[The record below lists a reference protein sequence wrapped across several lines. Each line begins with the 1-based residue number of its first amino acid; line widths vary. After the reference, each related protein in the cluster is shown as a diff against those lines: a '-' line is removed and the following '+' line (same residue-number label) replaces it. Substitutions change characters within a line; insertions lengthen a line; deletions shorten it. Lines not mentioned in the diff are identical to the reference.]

1 MGYIMNEQIEEAND
15 PLAEFLAKGGKIQ
28 QGAYKESGRVEG
40 AKFNPWG
47 TRKPGRP
54 AADAPVPTIAPEDE

>member
-1 MGYIMNEQIEEAND
+1 MGYIMSEQVNELDD
-15 PLAEFLAKGGKIQ
+15 PVARFLAAGGKIQ
-28 QGAYKESGRVEG
+28 HSEYKQSGRVEG

-54 AADAPVPTIAPEDE
+54 AADTPAPIIEPEDE

>member
-1 MGYIMNEQIEEAND
+1 MSEQIKEQDD
-15 PLAEFLAKGGKIQ
+15 PMARFLAEGGKIQ

-40 AKFNPWG
+40 ASNNIWG

-54 AADAPVPTIAPEDE
+54 AANAPTPIIESDDDK

>member
-1 MGYIMNEQIEEAND
+1 MSENVNELDD
-15 PLAEFLAKGGKIQ
+15 PVARFLAAGGKIQ
-28 QGAYKESGRVEG
+28 HSEYKQSGRVEG

-54 AADAPVPTIAPEDE
+54 AADAPVPTIVPEDE

>member
-1 MGYIMNEQIEEAND
+1 MNKQIEEIDD
-15 PLAEFLAKGGKIQ
+15 PVARFVAAGGKIQ
-28 QGAYKESGRVEG
+28 HSEYKQSGRVEG

-54 AADAPVPTIAPEDE
+54 AADAPVPVIMPEDE